1 VVTRYGILDT
11 GVGIAIND
19 DLQVFLTMK
28 IRFECPCGRKIQVAE
43 TAAGKRCRCPG
54 CNGLVQIP
62 AASGTDANSI
72 STARKRQRLAPPSA
86 PSRRVASRT
95 QSLAPISFDHLP
107 PKAKRRRTSKGKKN
121 RHLPWVMAMVAGI
134 ALVAVLAF
142 AVVKSGLLDSETG
155 DAVAANSDVI
165 QTQPPAESLPSA
177 GAATD
182 SKLDTTS
189 SVSSNFRPLSLQLS
203 KSSDPVL
210 TLADRFATLAAV
222 PNTTDAMKLV
232 DTAAFEARV
241 NSDRGSAAFQ
251 EKGMKLA
258 KVIGNFSRRSFEGT
272 PVNSAVR
279 HWKVLGSTSYD
290 DQTAVVLRYYCEP
303 RPPVSWLRKETFFK
317 SLVPLMSFEE
327 FKGSAG
333 PLFAKSTR
341 RPGESGARMPSQPD
355 SNGLLLPRAGFMM
368 LCFDDVNGQ
377 PIIADI
383 ASPIAA
389 LRLSRVAGELF
400 LRDYN
405 VITFGGGRKEV
416 LAKPLQVSVFG
427 ELPLAGIDMGIE
439 LDRLAYFSRYADAK
453 ARKAVPT
460 QSLDEKHRRDRG
472 YRVHEIATHV
482 NTNSPQL
489 QAKID
494 EFRKDFP
501 NDPGADLITVCL
513 PLVHNEQQITDVAA
527 PAILASA
534 ERLYKMWQDPFLRYV
549 QSLAAEA
556 QGDEAAASR
565 YLQQARTGGFETSEM
580 HRNNVLAAVES
591 KDKQRILTAL
601 DQLSTYWDPD
611 RPEPTVAELSFVQ
624 QQWAYFA
631 DQIRLAKERDTA
643 SSQSRG
649 GPGRAGMPG
658 RFGGSGPGLH
668 EPPGPSKPNRSGR
681 PRGGLGGVG
690 SGPPPGFRP
699 GRPGNRG
706 GPPAMQG
713 PIVTVKFTVSGQFDV
728 NQQAALL
735 AKALNVSSHQFSRR
749 NQDVAITLSYAGSV
763 QSVADAITFGTVKS
777 ADETS
782 RTIIVVLDAD

>member
-1 VVTRYGILDT
+1 
-11 GVGIAIND
+11 
-19 DLQVFLTMK
+19 MK
-28 IRFECPCGRKIQVAE
+28 IRFECQCGRILQVAE
-43 TAAGKRCRCPG
+43 TAAGKKCRCPG
-54 CNGLVQIP
+54 CNDVVQIP
-62 AASGTDANSI
+62 AASGTAAKPVP
-72 STARKRQRLAPPSA
+72 TAQKRRTPALPSVK
-86 PSRRVASRT
+86 SRQVASRQ
-95 QSLAPISFDHLP
+95 QSSAKRSFDHLP
-107 PKAKRRRTSKGKKN
+107 PTVTSQSILKAKKN
-121 RHLPWVMAMVAGI
+121 RQLPLVVAIVAGI
-134 ALVAVLAF
+134 VLVAGLAF
-142 AVVKSGLLDSETG
+142 VAVKFGLLDSEAG
-155 DAVAANSDVI
+155 DAVTANSDAM
-165 QTQPPAESLPSA
+165 QTQPPTESFPPA

-182 SKLDTTS
+182 SGLDSTS
-189 SVSSNFRPLSLQLS
+189 SVSSNFRPVSLQLS
-203 KSSDPVL
+203 KSADPVL
-210 TLADRFATLAAV
+210 ALADRFVTLAAV
-222 PNTTDAMKLV
+222 PNTTDAMKMV
-232 DTAAFEARV
+232 DAAALEARV

-258 KVIGNFSRRSFEGT
+258 KVLGNFSRRSFEGT

-279 HWKVLGSTSYD
+279 HWKVLGKTSYD
-290 DQTAVVLRYYCEP
+290 GQTAVVLRYYCEP
-303 RPPVSWLRKETFFK
+303 RPPVSWLRKEEFFK

-333 PLFAKSTR
+333 SLFAKSVR
-341 RPGESGARMPSQPD
+341 RTGDSGARIPSQPD

-368 LCFDDVNGQ
+368 LCCDDADGQ
-377 PIIADI
+377 PIITDI

-400 LRDYN
+400 LRDYD

-416 LAKPLQVSVFG
+416 RAKPLQVSVFG

-439 LDRLAYFSRYADAK
+439 LDRMAYFSRYADAE

-489 QAKID
+489 QAQID
-494 EFRKDFP
+494 EFRNDFP
-501 NDPGADLITVCL
+501 NDLGADLITVCL
-513 PLVHNEQQITDVAA
+513 PLVHNEQQITNEAA

-534 ERLYKMWQDPFLRYV
+534 ERLYAMWQDPFLRYV

-556 QGDEAAASR
+556 QGDAAAASR

-580 HRNNVLAAVES
+580 HHKNVLAAVES
-591 KDKQRILTAL
+591 KDKQRTLTAL

-611 RPEPTVAELSFVQ
+611 RPAPNVADLSFTQ
-624 QQWAYFA
+624 RQWTYFA
-631 DQIRLAKERDTA
+631 DQNRLAQERDTA
-643 SSQSRG
+643 STQYRG

-658 RFGGSGPGLH
+658 RFGRRGSGSGFT
-668 EPPGPSKPNRSGR
+668 GPSGPSEPNGSGR
-681 PRGGLGGVG
+681 PRSGFGGVG
-690 SGPPPGFRP
+690 SGPPPGFGS

-735 AKALNVSSHQFSRR
+735 AKALNVSSHQSSRR
-749 NQDVAITLSYAGSV
+749 NQDASITLSYAGTL
-763 QSVADAITFGTVKS
+763 QSVADAITFGTIES

-782 RTIIVVLDAD
+782 RTITVALDAG